1 VSEFRALVDPEEQLS
16 IRDQC
21 DLLGVARSSVY
32 YECQPETAENLGI
45 MRRLDELNLK
55 YPVYGSRRLLRLLE
69 NEGVSVNRKRVV
81 RLLQMMGIEAIHPK
95 PRTSQ
100 PGHGHRVYP
109 YLLKDLDI
117 NGPDQVWCSDIT
129 YIPLQQGFMYLVAVM
144 DWWSRYVL
152 SWEISNT
159 LDSDFCIRAWER
171 ALSQGRRVPD
181 ISNTDQGSQFT
192 SEEFIEAVESA
203 GTTVSM
209 DGKGRWMDN
218 RFIERL
224 WRSLKYEDVY
234 LQDYLDGLELGRGMG
249 RWFKEYNQ
257 IRPHQALEYA
267 TPGDVYN
274 DPAAHGAQASRR

>member
-1 VSEFRALVDPEEQLS
+1 MEFGELVDPEEVLS

-32 YECQPETAENLGI
+32 YECQPETAENLAI

-55 YPVYGSRRLLRLLE
+55 YPVYGSRRLLILLE
-69 NEGVSVNRKRVV
+69 NEGVAVNRKRVV
-81 RLLQMMGIEAIHPK
+81 RLLQRMGIEAIHPK
-95 PRTSQ
+95 PRTSLPG
-100 PGHGHRVYP
+100 PGHRIYP
-109 YLLKDLDI
+109 YLLKSLDI
-117 NGPDQVWCSDIT
+117 HGPDQVWCSDIT

-159 LDSDFCIRAWER
+159 LDSEFCIRAWGR
-171 ALSQGRRVPD
+171 AMGEGRRVPD

-192 SEEFIEAVESA
+192 AEVFIEAVESA

-234 LQDYLDGLELGRGMG
+234 LQDYLDGLDLGRGMG
-249 RWFKEYNQ
+249 RWFKEYNHC
-257 IRPHQALEYA
+257 RPHQSLGYA
-267 TPGDVYN
+267 TPADVYH
-274 DPAAHGAQASRR
+274 DPAAYGAQPIRR